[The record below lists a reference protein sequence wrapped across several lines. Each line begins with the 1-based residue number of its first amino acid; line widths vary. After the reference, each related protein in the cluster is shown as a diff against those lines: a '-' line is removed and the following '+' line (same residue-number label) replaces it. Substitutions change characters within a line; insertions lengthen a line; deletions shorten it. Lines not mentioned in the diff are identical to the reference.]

1 MAISLFD
8 KRAQYSPSGIEDYVS
23 GKNTDM
29 GYQGYQQGGLSLLG
43 KALSGVGAA
52 FAGDSQW
59 LQRQT
64 KMDQEAMQADLE
76 FKAAL
81 QKQYQDMQ
89 DKKASRDF
97 QDRYLQTIAGSGGLG
112 TTPGFDQSSQ
122 PTLAEAFPIPG
133 SALITKQG
141 ISSSGKPYT
150 AQVTDPKYAKSLELR
165 NTQIKDVEEFSKPLE
180 TFAVGLQS
188 LREAVNNTPEFKPGI
203 GGKFIAKGA
212 NALAAINNE
221 KWYNDYDLAY
231 NQNILPAAQSLGASK
246 VLSDRDLEN
255 IKKSLGDY
263 STPRDFKIK
272 AIDTLINKLGSTTES
287 KLKAYGANKDIWS
300 SIYPNASKELGIN
313 KNQSGSVDPRYQQA
327 IKAGYTKEEIDAY
340 LKGKK

>member
-8 KRAQYSPSGIEDYVS
+8 KRAQYDPRGMEAYVS
-23 GKNTDM
+23 GDNKNM
-29 GYQGYQQGGLSLLG
+29 GYQSGQQGFLSLLG
-43 KALSGVGAA
+43 KSLSGVGAA

-64 KMDQEAMQADLE
+64 KMDQEQMQADLE

-81 QKQYQDMQ
+81 QKQYMDMQ
-89 DKKASRDF
+89 DKNESRKF
-97 QDRYLQTIAGSGGLG
+97 QDRYLQAITANNFN
-112 TTPGFDQSSQ
+112 TMPGQMELEQ
-122 PTLAEAFPIPG
+122 NTEPTLADAFPSPG

-165 NTQIKDVEEFSKPLE
+165 NANIKDVEEFSKPLE

-203 GGKFIAKGA
+203 GSKFIAQGT
-212 NALAAINNE
+212 NTLAGINNE

-231 NQNILPAAQSLGASK
+231 NQNVLPAAQSLGASK

-263 STPRDFKIK
+263 STPREVKVK

-313 KNQSGSVDPRYQQA
+313 KTQSKNKSGSINKDNLFE
-327 IKAGYTKEEIDAY
+327 G
-340 LKGKK
+340 L